1 MSTFDVE
8 TINPKRNPAYNPY
21 LYAFLAKSCFRSKSV
36 SFYRVRGEPW
46 VGTEDSTGRFIG
58 GPVDAVVVSGAGVS
72 TTSWPLRPGQH
83 RDDALWAEYLRIGVC
98 ALFPEHRDG
107 DYPQRWVTDGGK
119 RTCQWCGRVEYLRQ
133 WEEVVKR
140 EAWEYSPDRTAGK
153 CRAPWCYVAQV
164 TARVSVDADKGLTIP
179 LIEPWREPDC
189 SGCEVCGGTG
199 VAS

>member
-8 TINPKRNPAYNPY
+8 TINPKLNPAYSQD
-21 LYAFLAKSCFRSKSV
+21 LYAFLGKSCFRSKSV
-36 SFYRVRGEPW
+36 SFYRVRGKPW
-46 VGTEDSTGRFIG
+46 VGAEDSTGRFIG
-58 GPVDAVVVSGAGVS
+58 GRVADVVIWGAGVH
-72 TTSWPLRPGQH
+72 TASWPMRLGED

-107 DYPQRWVTDGGK
+107 DYPERWSYNGGV
-119 RTCQWCGRVEYLRQ
+119 RTCQWCGRVEYLRR

-140 EAWEYSPDRTAGK
+140 EAWVFTPDRTAGK
-153 CRAPWCYVAQV
+153 CRAPGCYVAQV
-164 TARVSVDADKGLTIP
+164 TARVSVDADKGLSIP
-179 LIEPWREPDC
+179 MLEPWQEPDC